1 MFAEIREFH
10 RNEVGA
16 EEGMNKLLIF
26 AMVALPLLGL
36 LIYFGKEIVKFATDQ
51 FSTIAGEGNAVK
63 AP

>member
-26 AMVALPLLGL
+26 AIVALPLLAL
-36 LIYFGKEIVKFATDQ
+36 LIFFGKNIADFANTQ
-51 FSTIAGEGNAVK
+51 WTTVFGKKSSIAIK
-63 AP
+63 